1 MPSRGRGYGGLHWIT
16 LDRTLPEQD
25 PHRSTSSTWLWDYR
39 LCLWCSLSD
48 DPQPETAECP
58 RVETV
63 GYTGRRLWPRRFY
76 LFSQQVS
83 LHRIHGPR
91 FMDQESGDRVHGHW
105 FHEPC
110 HPPLSRGWVR
120 LLLLCVLHTVDVQ
133 RVIECGGIAL
143 HSDDSLRLAELPDR
157 RRLLTFRKGSNGLV
171 VGFLL
176 SGVVL
181 L

>member
-1 MPSRGRGYGGLHWIT
+1 MSLVFVYPTT
-16 LDRTLPEQD
+16 LSQ
-25 PHRSTSSTWLWDYR
+25 
-39 LCLWCSLSD
+39 
-48 DPQPETAECP
+48 
-58 RVETV
+58 
-63 GYTGRRLWPRRFY
+63 RRLNARGSKQWVTLSGGALP
-76 LFSQQVS
+76 LLSI
-83 LHRIHGPR
+83 HRIHGPR

-120 LLLLCVLHTVDVQ
+120 LLLLCVLHTVDIQ

-143 HSDDSLRLAELPDR
+143 HSDDSLGLAELPDR
-157 RRLLTFRKGSNGLV
+157 RSLLTFRKGSNGLV
-171 VGFLL
+171 VGLLL